1 MSLQIHP
8 VAPGQTEAT
17 RSVRSANDD
26 LGFGG
31 IDRKSEV
38 TYPVPIAIRVLWW
51 MWVIGTAGIIVMLVL
66 GGMR

>member
-1 MSLQIHP
+1 MSF
-8 VAPGQTEAT
+8 QTIRLASRQAQTLGEEIQT
-17 RSVRSANDD
+17 NDD
-26 LGFGG
+26 KRHRGV
-31 IDRKSEV
+31 DRGYLV